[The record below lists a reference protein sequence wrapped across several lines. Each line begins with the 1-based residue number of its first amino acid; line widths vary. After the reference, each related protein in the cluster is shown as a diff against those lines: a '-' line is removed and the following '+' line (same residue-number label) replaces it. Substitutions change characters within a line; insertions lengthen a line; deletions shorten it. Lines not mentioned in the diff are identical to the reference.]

1 MINTFCCYQGKD
13 LNTPNDSS
21 LPTVVTN
28 MVEYESEEWYS
39 IYEGESVTIEEAKL
53 SYAER
58 SNLPASAFCG
68 PDRSFPAN
76 DAAHVRNGLARLK
89 HSKFSPAIRAR
100 ILTCLR
106 RRAKKYDIEVSE
118 SEGIAVPEDRDE
130 VIKWYLHEQ
139 GME

>member
-1 MINTFCCYQGKD
+1 MD
-13 LNTPNDSS
+13 
-21 LPTVVTN
+21 
-28 MVEYESEEWYS
+28 EEWYS
-39 IYEGESVTIEEAKL
+39 IFEGENISVEEAKL

-68 PDRSFPAN
+68 PDRSFPAH

-89 HSKFSPAIRAR
+89 QGKFSPAIKAK
-100 ILTCLR
+100 ILACLR

-118 SEGIAVPEDRDE
+118 TEGIAVPENRDA
-130 VIKWYLHEQ
+130 VIRWYLKEI